1 MKEIPKI
8 SEAEWEVL
16 RVLWEKE
23 TCTASEVVEVLADN
37 TNWKPTTIKTLLAR
51 LVKKNAVGFREVDRT
66 YSYFPLITQTEC
78 IKVENRS
85 FLQRVYGGALKPML
99 VQFIRDEK
107 LTADDIEELKRL
119 LDERSE

>member
-1 MKEIPKI
+1 MNNIPKI

-23 TCTASEVVEVLADN
+23 TCTASEVIEALANN
-37 TNWKPTTIKTLLAR
+37 TDWKPTTVKTLLAR
-51 LVKKNAVGFREVDRT
+51 LVKKKAIGFREIDRT
-66 YSYFPLITQTEC
+66 YSYFPLITQSEC
-78 IKVENRS
+78 RKVENRS

-107 LTADDIEELKRL
+107 LTANDIEELKRL

>member
-16 RVLWEKE
+16 RVLWRK
-23 TCTASEVVEVLADN
+23 TPCTASEVIEALADN
-37 TNWKPTTIKTLLAR
+37 TNWKPTTVKTLLAR

-66 YSYFPLITQTEC
+66 YSYFPLVTQAEC
-78 IKVENRS
+78 VRVENQS

-99 VQFIRDEK
+99 VQFIRDEE

>member
-16 RVLWEKE
+16 RVLWRKE
-23 TCTASEVVEVLADN
+23 TCSASEVIEALAKN

-51 LVKKNAVGFREVDRT
+51 LVKKNAVGFREVDHT
-66 YSYFPLITQTEC
+66 YSYFPLVTQSEC

-119 LDERSE
+119 LDKRSE

>member
-23 TCTASEVVEVLADN
+23 TCTANEVIEALADK
-37 TNWKPTTIKTLLAR
+37 TDWKPTTIKTLLAR
-51 LVKKNAVGFREVDRT
+51 LVKKKAVGFREVDRA
-66 YSYFPLITQTEC
+66 YSYYPLVTQSEC

-99 VQFIRDEK
+99 AQFIRDEN
-107 LTADDIEELKRL
+107 LTTEDIEELKRL

>member
-1 MKEIPKI
+1 MKDIPKI

-16 RVLWEKE
+16 RVLWEK
-23 TCTASEVVEVLADN
+23 TPCTASEVIEALAND
-37 TNWKPTTIKTLLAR
+37 THWKPTTVKTLLAR
-51 LVKKNAVGFREVDRT
+51 LVKKNAVGYREADRT
-66 YSYFPLITQTEC
+66 YSYFPLVTKTEC
-78 IKVENRS
+78 IRVENKS

-107 LTADDIEELKRL
+107 LTADDIKDLKRL

>member
-37 TNWKPTTIKTLLAR
+37 TDWKPTTIKTLLAR

-99 VQFIRDEK
+99 AQFIRDEK

>member
-23 TCTASEVVEVLADN
+23 TCTASEVIEVLANN
-37 TNWKPTTIKTLLAR
+37 TNWKPTTVKTLLAR

-66 YSYFPLITQTEC
+66 YSFFPPITQTEC

>member
-8 SEAEWEVL
+8 SEAEWEAL

-23 TCTASEVVEVLADN
+23 RSTASEIIEALSKN

-51 LVKKNAVGFREVDRT
+51 LVKKKAVGFQEVDRT
-66 YSYFPLITQTEC
+66 YFYFPLVTQSEC
-78 IKVENRS
+78 TKVENRS

-99 VQFIRDEK
+99 AQFIQDEK
-107 LTADDIEELKRL
+107 LTADEIEELKRL
-119 LDERSE
+119 LDERSK

>member
-23 TCTASEVVEVLADN
+23 TCTASEVIEVLANN
-37 TNWKPTTIKTLLAR
+37 TNWKPTTVKTLLAR

>member
-23 TCTASEVVEVLADN
+23 PCTASDVIEALANN
-37 TNWKPTTIKTLLAR
+37 TSWKPTTVKTLLAR

-66 YSYFPLITQTEC
+66 YSYFPLVTQSEC
-78 IKVENRS
+78 TRVENRS
-85 FLQRVYGGALKPML
+85 FLQRVHGGALKPML
-99 VQFIRDEK
+99 AQFIRDEK

>member
-51 LVKKNAVGFREVDRT
+51 LVKKNAVGF
-66 YSYFPLITQTEC
+66 SG
-78 IKVENRS
+78 S
-85 FLQRVYGGALKPML
+85 
-99 VQFIRDEK
+99 
-107 LTADDIEELKRL
+107 
-119 LDERSE
+119 

>member
-1 MKEIPKI
+1 MKDIPKI

-16 RVLWEKE
+16 RVLWEK
-23 TCTASEVVEVLADN
+23 TPCTASEIIEALAND
-37 TNWKPTTIKTLLAR
+37 TKWKPTTVKTLLAR
-51 LVKKNAVGFREVDRT
+51 LVKKNAVGYRNVDRT
-66 YSYFPLITQTEC
+66 YSYFPLVTKTEC
-78 IKVENRS
+78 IRVENKS

-107 LTADDIEELKRL
+107 LTADDIKDLKQL